1 MANKKTIL
9 IVDDHALFREG
20 LKAIIS
26 RNTAYDVVGETGR
39 ADSAIQMARA
49 LRPDLVLV
57 DISLPDQSGIEL
69 ALQLR
74 KSLPRT
80 AIIMVTMHSKVDY
93 IVNAFQAGATGFVTK
108 DSAPERLLQA
118 IDVVLKGEYFL
129 DSAVSQKV
137 VQRLAGIK
145 TDHTSMTDS
154 GYETLTPREQE
165 IFALLAE
172 GYSMKHIGERLFI
185 SPKTVENHRT
195 SIMRKLGVH
204 STLELIRYA
213 AKVGII
219 DIDLWKD

>member
-20 LKAIIS
+20 LKAIIG
-26 RNTAYDVVGETGR
+26 RNPAYEVVGEAGR
-39 ADSAIQMARA
+39 GDQALQMARS
-49 LRPDLVLV
+49 LKPDLMLV
-57 DISLPDQSGIEL
+57 DISLPDQNGIEM

-74 KSLPRT
+74 KSQPKT
-80 AIIMVTMHSKVDY
+80 AVMMVTMHSKVDY
-93 IVNAFQAGATGFVTK
+93 IVNAFKAGATGFVTK

-145 TDHTSMTDS
+145 ADARSLTDA
-154 GYETLTPREQE
+154 GYDTLTPREQE

-172 GYSMKHIGERLFI
+172 GHSLKEIGERLFI

-195 SIMRKLGVH
+195 HIMSKLGVRT
-204 STLELIRYA
+204 SLELVRYA

-219 DIDLWKD
+219 DLDLWKD

>member
-1 MANKKTIL
+1 MANKKTVL
-9 IVDDHALFREG
+9 IVDDHTLFREG
-20 LKAIIS
+20 LTAIIS
-26 RNTAYDVVGETGR
+26 RNPAYDVVGETGR

-69 ALQLR
+69 TLQLR
-74 KSLPRT
+74 KSLPKT
-80 AIIMVTMHSKVDY
+80 TIMMVTMHSKVDY

>member
-9 IVDDHALFREG
+9 IVDDHTLFREG

-26 RNTAYDVVGETGR
+26 RNPAYDVVAETGR
-39 ADSAIQMARA
+39 GDSALQMARS
-49 LRPDLVLV
+49 LHPDLVLV
-57 DISLPDQSGIEL
+57 DISLPDQSGIEV

-74 KSLPRT
+74 KALPKA
-80 AIIMVTMHSKVDY
+80 AIMMVTMHSKVDY
-93 IVNAFQAGATGFVTK
+93 IVNAFKAGATGFVTK

-118 IDVVLKGEYFL
+118 IDVVLRGEYFL

-145 TDHTSMTDS
+145 ADPKSMADA

-172 GYSMKHIGERLFI
+172 GYTLKLIGERLFI
-185 SPKTVENHRT
+185 SPKTAENHRT
-195 SIMRKLGVH
+195 SIMRKLGVR

-219 DIDLWKD
+219 DIDLWKE

>member
-1 MANKKTIL
+1 MADKKTIL
-9 IVDDHALFREG
+9 LVDDHTLFREG

-26 RNTAYDVVGETGR
+26 RNPVYDVVGETGR
-39 ADSAIQMARA
+39 GDSAVQMARS

-57 DISLPDQSGIEL
+57 DISLPDQSGIEV

-74 KSLPRT
+74 RSLPKT
-80 AIIMVTMHSKVDY
+80 AIMMVTMHSKIDY
-93 IVNAFQAGATGFVTK
+93 IVNAFKAGATGFVTK

-145 TDHTSMTDS
+145 IDHTSLTDS
-154 GYETLTPREQE
+154 GYDTLTPREQE

-172 GYSMKHIGERLFI
+172 GYSLKHIGERLFI

-195 SIMRKLGVH
+195 SIMRKLEVH

>member
-9 IVDDHALFREG
+9 IVDDHTLFREG

-26 RNTAYDVVGETGR
+26 RNPAYEVVGEAGR
-39 ADSAIQMARA
+39 GDRAVQMARS
-49 LRPDLVLV
+49 LKPDLVLV
-57 DISLPDQSGIEL
+57 DISLPDQNGIEVT
-69 ALQLR
+69 LQL
-74 KSLPRT
+74 KKALPR
-80 AIIMVTMHSKVDY
+80 AAVMMVTMHSKVDY
-93 IVNAFQAGATGFVTK
+93 IVNAFKAGATGFVTK

-137 VQRLAGIK
+137 VQRLAGIQSDPK
-145 TDHTSMTDS
+145 SMADA
-154 GYETLTPREQE
+154 GYENLTPREQE

-172 GYSMKHIGERLFI
+172 GHSLKHIGERLFI

-204 STLELIRYA
+204 SSLELIRYA

-219 DIDLWKD
+219 DLDLWKE